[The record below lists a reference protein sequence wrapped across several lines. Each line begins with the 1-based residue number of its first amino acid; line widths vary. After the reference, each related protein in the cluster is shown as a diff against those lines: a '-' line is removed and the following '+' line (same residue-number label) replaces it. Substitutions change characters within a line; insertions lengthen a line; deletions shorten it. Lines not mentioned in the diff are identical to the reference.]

1 MQVSRWRIGGVLVL
15 GFLVATC
22 AGVPA
27 NQATTATGS
36 SLAPSTP
43 PASALAEA
51 GPSASP
57 AGSVTPVTTPGAP
70 TATPLER
77 LPAATTPS
85 ASSRPAPSAS
95 SEYPNGEAPVTS
107 WKHGLGGVQAQLLAD
122 LRDDAKV
129 GCAATPA
136 LPVGAVAGAECHPNN
151 ALVALV
157 DVVGFGSPDA
167 ALGAY
172 RARLAVAGIGLRTGD
187 CSAGQPGEA
196 AWAPGDGQW
205 GPGGVEP
212 DREGC
217 FIDASGH
224 ANVLALCGDGASIA
238 IVGKTAD
245 LAALTAWADRF
256 PAAATSAGRV
266 STPSPPGICYGGWGP

>member
-1 MQVSRWRIGGVLVL
+1 MQVSRLRIGG
-15 GFLVATC
+15 
-22 AGVPA
+22 
-27 NQATTATGS
+27 
-36 SLAPSTP
+36 
-43 PASALAEA
+43 ALAEP

-57 AGSVTPVTTPGAP
+57 AASVTPATASGAP
-70 TATPLER
+70 PATPVR
-77 LPAATTPS
+77 SLPAASAPS
-85 ASSRPAPSAS
+85 ASSKPAPGVS

-107 WKHGLGGVQAQLLAD
+107 WMQGPGSAQAQLLAD
-122 LRDDAKV
+122 VRDDAKV
-129 GCAATPA
+129 GCAATYA
-136 LPVGAVAGAECHPNN
+136 LPVGVVAGAECHPNT
-151 ALVALV
+151 ALVAVV
-157 DVVGFGSPDA
+157 DVYGFGSPDA
-167 ALGAY
+167 ALSAY
-172 RARLAVAGIGLRTGD
+172 RARLAAAGIGLRTGD

-217 FIDASGH
+217 FTDASGH

-245 LAALTAWADRF
+245 LAALAAWADRF